1 MRITDLPISDNI
13 RDIRQSHLNALI
25 RIGGVVTRRT
35 GVFPQLQ
42 SVKYDCVKCGF
53 VIGPLAQNGE
63 SEIKMGSCPQCQS
76 KGPFTVNVQE
86 TIYRNYQKLTLQES
100 PGSVPA
106 GRLPRSKEVI
116 LTNDLIDRARPGE
129 EVEVTGIYTN
139 SFDMALNTG
148 AGFPIF
154 STVVEAN
161 FVLPKGDLSR
171 SSHLTDEEKARARGY
186 NRGGELLRD
195 LLFCPA
201 WRLLF
206 HRFPARRRLLHAC

>member
-1 MRITDLPISDNI
+1 MRVTDLPISDQI

-42 SVKYDCVKCGF
+42 SVKYDCVKCAF

-116 LTNDLIDRARPGE
+116 LTHDLIDRARPGE
-129 EVEVTGIYTN
+129 EVEITGIYTN

-161 FVLPKGDLSR
+161 FVLPKGGLSR
-171 SSHLTDEEKARARGY
+171 SNHLTDEEKARGRWLAVAVAAPDRGS
-186 NRGGELLRD
+186 
-195 LLFCPA
+195 
-201 WRLLF
+201 
-206 HRFPARRRLLHAC
+206 